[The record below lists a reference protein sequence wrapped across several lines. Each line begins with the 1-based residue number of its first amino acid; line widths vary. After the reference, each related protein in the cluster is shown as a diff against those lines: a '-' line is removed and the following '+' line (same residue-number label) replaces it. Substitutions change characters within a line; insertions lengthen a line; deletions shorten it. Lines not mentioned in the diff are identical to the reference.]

1 MKKIG
6 IIACGLAFLW
16 GGCDYLDIVP
26 EDDVKSIE
34 TIFEQRSQVDGWV
47 ATCYRNIPGLTT
59 LTGNVAYTGADELVG
74 NDVHRYVGGMIGT
87 IDGFKIGD
95 GLQQVLH
102 PINDSWTNKSYYATI
117 RYCNTFFENIGNTL
131 NMEQEEKE
139 LWTAEVKAVKAF
151 YYFQMVRKYGPIIL
165 LPQTIGIEESI
176 NDMKRPRVH
185 VDTCFKEIVRLLDE
199 AIEVLPLRAEKEAM
213 RQGYFH
219 KESALALK
227 AQVLVYQASPLFNG
241 NPSYASSRN
250 RKGELLFS
258 ATPDREKWRRAA
270 EACDEAIKVCEDAG
284 WGLTKGYTGKAT
296 SLLNTMMDIEQ
307 SVQAPGSVSKE
318 IVFQTKTIYSNI
330 ASPNYFFA
338 HTLPYFCN
346 ATILNNPP
354 SDGSMSPSMKMVE
367 MYYTKNGLPIDMD
380 REWKYEERYTMGQVT
395 DVTTY
400 ERVIPANTGVLKLH
414 LDREPRFYACIA
426 ADRLYWRGAVVNQ
439 SNEMKEPK
447 IITARKGEEFG
458 TNLESLQSYMNQ
470 NRSGYWLMKHIYTD
484 LLCNNYNKQIEGKG
498 DLPKPLIRMAQLYLW
513 ASEAWNEYLETP
525 DDRVYAGIDTV
536 RARAGIPDVKEA
548 WSQHSTN
555 PALATTQAGMRQI
568 IRRET
573 SIELAFEG
581 QRFWD
586 LRRWLEAEKELNE
599 PLTGWNVVAADA
611 DGFYN
616 NYQGPV
622 VVWEKRGFLAP
633 RDYFFPISSEV
644 VQVSGVV
651 QNPGW

>member
-74 NDVHRYVGGMIGT
+74 NDVHRYVAGMGGT
-87 IDGFKIGD
+87 IDGVKIGD
-95 GLQQVLH
+95 GLQPVLH

-176 NDMKRPRVH
+176 DDMKRPRVH

-241 NPSYASSRN
+241 NPSYASFRN

-367 MYYTKNGLPIDMD
+367 MYYTEHGLPIDAD
-380 REWKYEERYTMGQVT
+380 NTWSYANRYKLGAESSQLYE
-395 DVTTY
+395 D
-400 ERVIPANTGVLKLH
+400 VIPLNTTVVNLH
-414 LDREPRFYACIA
+414 LRREPRFYAHIA
-426 ADRLYWRGAVVNQ
+426 GDRMYWQR
-439 SNEMKEPK
+439 
-447 IITARKGEEFG
+447 G
-458 TNLESLQSYMNQ
+458 TNTLWDNYNLLVEAHKNEKPWGTQSDFIVSNTWQ
-470 NRSGYWLMKHIYTD
+470 NISGYWLKKHLFSWYTTQSYSTN
-484 LLCNNYNKQIEGKG
+484 LQGNETVAI
-498 DLPKPLIRMAQLYLW
+498 IRLAEVFLMQA
-513 ASEAWNEYLETP
+513 EAWNEYLEQP
-525 DDRVYAGIDTV
+525 DSRVYDPLDKV
-536 RARAGIPDVKEA
+536 RERAGIPPVREA
-548 WSQHSTN
+548 WKTYSNN
-555 PALATTQAGMRQI
+555 PAKVDSKIGMREI
-568 IRRET
+568 IRQEYNV
-573 SIELAFEG
+573 EFAFEG
-581 QRFWD
+581 HRYWN
-586 LRRWLEAEKELNE
+586 LRRWLIAHQTMNEKQY
-599 PLTGWNVVAADA
+599 GWNILGTSFQA
-611 DGFYN
+611 FYN
-616 NYQGPV
+616 NENGPI
-622 VVWEKRGFLAP
+622 VVWSKNKFVAP
-633 RDYFFPISSEV
+633 RDYFDPLDAEEILIS
-644 VQVSGVV
+644 GMV